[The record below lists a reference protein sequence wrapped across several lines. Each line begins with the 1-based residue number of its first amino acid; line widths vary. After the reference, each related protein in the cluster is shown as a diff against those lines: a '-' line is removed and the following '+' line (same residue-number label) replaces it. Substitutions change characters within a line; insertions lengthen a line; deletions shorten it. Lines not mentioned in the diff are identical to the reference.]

1 MTTTAATGSATTIG
15 AVRLGSPTLKPVRH
29 FKEHH
34 EVQAVRSATPAGSG
48 LPGEETQP
56 DRVSRH
62 VDERDARLAFRQRN

>member
-1 MTTTAATGSATTIG
+1 MTTTAAHRIG
-15 AVRLGSPTLKPVRH
+15 DDDWCRAPGVADLEAVRH